1 MSKAMKDYLDSIGV
15 VVNTVSTDTE
25 PPKWAQGMHGYECTL
40 MRNGEPMFTVP
51 YYQGSARNYAPLR
64 EDIIHCLL
72 SDRGTLQYSS
82 DFTEWADGLGY
93 NSDSISDKE
102 LFDRLT
108 EQTRTLELHF
118 TDQELSVLS
127 ALTEDY

>member
-1 MSKAMKDYLDSIGV
+1 MQAIKDYLDSIGV
-15 VVNTVSTDTE
+15 SVDTTNTDTA
-25 PPKWAQGMHGYECTL
+25 PPKWAQGMNGYECTL
-40 MRNGEPMFTVP
+40 MRNGKPMFTVP
-51 YYQGSARNYAPLR
+51 YYQGSAHTSSPVR

-72 SDRGTLQYSS
+72 SDRGTLDYSS
-82 DFTEWADGLGY
+82 DFSEWANGLGY
-93 NSDSISDKE
+93 NPDSISDKE
-102 LFDRLT
+102 LFDRLV